1 MRNNMTALM
10 VGAKNKVKGLLNKK
24 DAGIQ
29 TLIVIAL
36 VCAVAVVLTAFFKEE
51 AHTLI
56 NAIFDTVTTN
66 VNTTLFKDFTL

>member
-10 VGAKNKVKGLLNKK
+10 VGAKDKVKGFFTKK

-36 VCAVAVVLTAFFKEE
+36 VCAVAVVLTGFFKEK
-51 AHTLI
+51 AHELI
-56 NAIFDTVTTN
+56 DTIFNTVTTN
-66 VNTTLFKDFTL
+66 VNNTLFKSFTS